1 MDMGNPAPN
10 AKKGG
15 EKGCRRYRRSGED
28 CPTQQELF
36 SVGIKPKD
44 SERPAATTLQM
55 DALRQT
61 GI

>member
-15 EKGCRRYRRSGED
+15 EKGCGRCTRSGED
-28 CPTQQELF
+28 CPTPQELF

-44 SERPAATTLQM
+44 SGRPATTTLQM
-55 DALRQT
+55 DDLRQT
-61 GI
+61 GT